1 MCGTRA
7 LAQGET
13 RAVMTSETYCLCCTL
28 CHRVMVAKI
37 IVAMLEM
44 YQNCYS
50 LCSFH
55 NCYRNPW
62 IMEHVFFLS
71 LFVKLKDK
79 TNCICSNL

>member
-1 MCGTRA
+1 
-7 LAQGET
+7 
-13 RAVMTSETYCLCCTL
+13 MTSETYCLCCTL
-28 CHRVMVAKI
+28 CHRVMVAEI

-62 IMEHVFFLS
+62 IMDLFF
-71 LFVKLKDK
+71 
-79 TNCICSNL
+79 